1 MAFDLQLGTM
11 SLQDIAP
18 LRHTWEQIARSLSD
32 LLSLGR
38 QKQSR
43 IAFSALDVQRQRLQL
58 WAEIIGLANN
68 QVDDHL
74 NYDHLNLPKMREI
87 LQHIHQH
94 VTSATVSDGPESSV
108 IWSSSAALEAFTEK
122 FNIFQRRLQPFLG
135 DNQRSEFRKITRET
149 ALGLLCADSPSE
161 FEEMEAVCKI
171 FSGKSTGDSQ
181 ELLRLI
187 QSRRRFLDIV
197 TADQAPSSPKT
208 FQRSRAYVKQ
218 SKNLT
223 NIWDERK
230 ERTIGVWT
238 GGQKRHVY
246 VEWKSI
252 TSEKSMERRDIIYDR
267 VQNLADVLSS
277 DAGLNVLPF
286 LAIIQPNDDQW
297 GFVYEL
303 PKPTQI
309 ESTTQEMPN
318 TLRDLLGHG
327 ENFAPSLSDRVR
339 LALQLADSLL
349 NFHSIGWLHKNVRSE
364 NVMFFP
370 KNLSQRTLNRPR
382 WVGLTYARGDTE
394 NDEKVSERTAWDE
407 LYCHPKYK
415 QNPQQRFRKEYDY
428 YALGALLLEIGQWK
442 TLDKI
447 CGSQIRWVPG
457 ANASLL
463 EAIANKSNGRTLLQ
477 RLRYHTGDIYHDAV
491 KTCLTGDF
499 GVAEDAPAKDWHL
512 AFFREVVHRLESCA
526 V

>member
-1 MAFDLQLGTM
+1 M
-11 SLQDIAP
+11 SSQDITS
-18 LRHTWEQIARSLSD
+18 LRDTWEQTARSVSD

-43 IAFSALDVQRQRLQL
+43 VAFSALDVQRQRLQL

-74 NYDHLNLPKMREI
+74 NLPKIREI

-94 VTSATVSDGPESSV
+94 VTSAMVSDGPESSV

-122 FNIFQRRLQPFLG
+122 FNTFQRRLQPFLG
-135 DNQRSEFRKITRET
+135 DNQHTEFRKITREVG
-149 ALGLLCADSPSE
+149 LGLLCADAPSE
-161 FEEMEAVCKI
+161 LEDMEAACKI

-181 ELLRLI
+181 ELLHLI
-187 QSRRRFLDIV
+187 QSRRRFLDIL
-197 TADQAPSSPKT
+197 TADQAPSSPQIS
-208 FQRSRAYVKQ
+208 QRSRAYVKQ

-223 NIWDERK
+223 DIWDERK

-277 DAGLNVLPF
+277 AAGLNVLPF

-318 TLRDLLGHG
+318 TLRDLLGLG
-327 ENFAPSLSDRVR
+327 DNFAPSLSDRVR
-339 LALQLADSLL
+339 LALQLAESLL

-370 KNLSQRTLNRPR
+370 KSLSQRTLNRPR

-394 NDEKVSERTAWDE
+394 IDEKVSERTAW
-407 LYCHPKYK
+407 
-415 QNPQQRFRKEYDY
+415 
-428 YALGALLLEIGQWK
+428 
-442 TLDKI
+442 
-447 CGSQIRWVPG
+447 
-457 ANASLL
+457 
-463 EAIANKSNGRTLLQ
+463 
-477 RLRYHTGDIYHDAV
+477 
-491 KTCLTGDF
+491 
-499 GVAEDAPAKDWHL
+499 
-512 AFFREVVHRLESCA
+512 
-526 V
+526 